1 METPEQ
7 HLAHSLHLK
16 HQLRTDF
23 PEKDHPTSLLP
34 VRSYYGKNRRGESE
48 LLNKS
53 HLFLPE
59 AASAQN

>member
-34 VRSYYGKNRRGESE
+34 VKSYYGKNRRGNLSC
-48 LLNKS
+48 
-53 HLFLPE
+53 
-59 AASAQN
+59 